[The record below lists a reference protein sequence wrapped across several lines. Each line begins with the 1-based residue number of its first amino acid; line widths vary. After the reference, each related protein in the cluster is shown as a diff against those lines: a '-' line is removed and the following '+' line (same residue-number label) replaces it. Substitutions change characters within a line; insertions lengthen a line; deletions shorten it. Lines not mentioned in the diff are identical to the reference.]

1 MVQRAVKKKMM
12 KTDLGPVILFYCLR
26 IISVVPLCGSEF
38 SLDEH
43 IRGLCGTKKTRKSVL
58 DQLNLETGQ
67 VLKLSKHGTELNGL
81 QVLIIILTLPNV
93 MFAIMG

>member
-1 MVQRAVKKKMM
+1 MM

-26 IISVVPLCGSEF
+26 IISVVPLRGSEF